1 MLDSNIK
8 KSGYVCVPYQ
18 HDKFSID
25 VKDMWSSSRNIRS
38 IYFVTATFSDECKPY
53 FPELTNHYLLAKFN
67 DYAKLVKFAEK
78 FTNSKPSF
86 VFTID
91 DELFARNLKNEQ
103 TFISTYYLE
112 HNDPDAITDVGGII
126 VKKNKIR
133 KAGFAHLTLFCSDK
147 PKFTFPHLTLFCSDK
162 PKFTFPHTQKIVVLE
177 VSDDHS
183 PQSINQYCQKTRQ
196 DISRKG
202 IIMNNF
208 MTLSV
213 LEKLK

>member
-112 HNDPDAITDVGGII
+112 HNDPDAITDVGTII

-133 KAGFAHLTLFCSDK
+133 KAGFA
-147 PKFTFPHLTLFCSDK
+147 HLTLFCSDK